1 MKFKKDLSSF
11 DITAIVIGSIIGA
24 DIYITPGISAGLI
37 GPFSIIVW
45 VIAGGFA
52 VILALVFAYSSHY
65 VPKVGGPF
73 AIVSKTHGNFSGFLA
88 GWSMLIAEMMAL
100 PIFAIV
106 FTKYLGFFVTLDSV
120 SEIIVKGLF
129 IFSLTAANILG
140 VKIGGRVNDTLTI
153 IKLAPLF
160 LVILSCVFY
169 ISNNPEKL
177 SENYSPLIPL
187 GLENLGIA
195 IVLIFWA
202 YAGFEM
208 ATLPAGEIKN
218 PRRIIPKAIGI
229 GVTIV
234 ILFYLTTN
242 FVLYGSVN
250 WIKLSESD
258 LPLVLAGTLVLGYLG
273 GAIVS
278 FGAMSSV
285 SGASSSFVLGIAR
298 LYYAMSE
305 KGLFPK
311 VFSKTHTKFKTPY
324 VALIIQGTIAFIL
337 SIFSEIID
345 LISFS
350 VFNMAFMYSLVCL
363 SLLVLKTENQN
374 RLFAQR
380 ILSIMGIGICGI
392 LIFYTS
398 VFDKIIGS
406 MFIVLGVTIYLIFY
420 KKSHKLS

>member
-37 GPFSIIVW
+37 GPFSIVVW

-52 VILALVFAYSSHY
+52 VIMALVFAYSSHY

-73 AIVSKTHGNFSGFLA
+73 AIVSKTHGNFFGFLA

-106 FTKYLGFFVTLDSV
+106 FTKYLGFFLTLDSIT
-120 SEIIVKGLF
+120 EIIIKGLF
-129 IFSLTAANILG
+129 IFSLTTVNILG
-140 VKIGGRVNDTLTI
+140 VKIGGRVNDVLTL

-160 LVILSCVFY
+160 LVIISCIIYLS
-169 ISNNPEKL
+169 SNPEKL

-187 GLENLGIA
+187 GLENFGVA

-218 PRRIIPKAIGI
+218 PRKIIPKAIGI
-229 GVTIV
+229 GISIV

-242 FVLYGSVN
+242 FVLYGSIN
-250 WIKLSESD
+250 WSQLSESD
-258 LPLVLAGTLVLGYLG
+258 LPLVLAGTLVIGYLG

-311 VFSKTHTKFKTPY
+311 VFSKTHTTFKTPY
-324 VALIIQGTIAFIL
+324 VALIIQGVVAFIL
-337 SIFSEIID
+337 SIFSGIID

-363 SLLVLKTENQN
+363 SLFALKTENQT
-374 RLFAQR
+374 RFFAQR
-380 ILSIMGIGICGI
+380 ILPIIGFGICGV

-406 MFIVLGVTIYLIFY
+406 TFIVLGIVIYLTFY
-420 KKSHKLS
+420 KKSPKHS